1 MDKKDLP
8 KLRKEIE
15 KLDTELFSLIFKRVG
30 LAKKIGKLKFKN
42 NIEITNLNREK
53 TLINLITDLSSNCLG
68 RDQIESIYKI
78 LFKISKEKQK
88 DII

>member
-1 MDKKDLP
+1 MDKKDLS

-15 KLDTELFSLIFKRVG
+15 KLDIELFSLIFKRVG
-30 LAKKIGKLKFKN
+30 LAKKIGKVKFEN

-53 TLINLITDLSSNCLG
+53 ALINLINNLSSNCLG
-68 RDQIESIYKI
+68 RDQIESIYNI

>member
-1 MDKKDLP
+1 MDKKDLL
-8 KLRKEIE
+8 KLWKEIE
-15 KLDTELFSLIFKRVG
+15 KLDIELFYLIFERVD
-30 LAKKIGKLKFKN
+30 LAKKIGKVKFEN
-42 NIEITNLNREK
+42 DIEITNLSREK
-53 TLINLITDLSSNCLG
+53 ALINLINDLSSNCLG